1 MTTNKD
7 NPNPSDTPVMVT
19 YPSHRK
25 LTHKIS
31 AALSKLGEHLAIN
44 QASYPVVDIQKSDF
58 GVDAFHAQGG
68 QAFRLLFG
76 HKGTSVQS
84 LALKFIPKP
93 ELDKG
98 GDWLFDQA
106 ANLARRWADFAI
118 TRDERFGQ
126 LHIMDDDA
134 KQAFAKDFANAQ
146 RTLATM
152 GGMTASLGLKGVV
165 LDMAW
170 LLMVSLKTVFGLAL
184 IYGQPLTGKHGLQ
197 IAFGIL
203 STARLEHL
211 HEKQVLL
218 TALAMTQ
225 SVLENAYE
233 TGLVSELDSLGKQ
246 HQTMQIYTKQLAE
259 LSNYFDIDKLN
270 PSWLHRLLPL
280 VTAGA
285 GVYYNRILIDEVIGT
300 AMATFAPTQQIGQ
313 ISEPISEQIGES
325 VTDNANDL
333 SSN

>member
-1 MTTNKD
+1 MTNRSDTPTN
-7 NPNPSDTPVMVT
+7 SDTPVMAT
-19 YPSHRK
+19 YPRHRK

-31 AALSKLGEHLAIN
+31 TALSKLGEHLAIN
-44 QASYPVVDIQKSDF
+44 QAAYPAVDIQKSDF

-76 HKGTSVQS
+76 HKGTSVQT

-98 GDWLFDQA
+98 SDWLFDQV

-170 LLMVSLKTVFGLAL
+170 LLMVSLKTVFGLAM
-184 IYGQPLTGKHGLQ
+184 IYQQPLTGRHGLT

-218 TALAMTQ
+218 TALAMAHN
-225 SVLENAYE
+225 VLENAYE
-233 TGLVSELDSLGKQ
+233 TGLASELDTLGKQ
-246 HQTMQIYTKQLAE
+246 HQSMQIYTKQLAD
-259 LSNYFDIDKLN
+259 LGNYFDIDKLN

-280 VTAGA
+280 VTTGA
-285 GVYYNRILIDEVIGT
+285 GVYYNRMLIDEVIGT
-300 AMATFAPTQQIGQ
+300 AMATFAQKSQIKH
-313 ISEPISEQIGES
+313 IETPKIL
-325 VTDNANDL
+325 D
-333 SSN
+333 

>member
-1 MTTNKD
+1 MSNRSDTPTH
-7 NPNPSDTPVMVT
+7 SDTPVMAT
-19 YPSHRK
+19 YPRHRK

-31 AALSKLGEHLAIN
+31 AALGKLGEHLAIH
-44 QASYPVVDIQKSDF
+44 QASYPAVDIQKTDF

-68 QAFRLLFG
+68 QVFRLILG
-76 HKGTSVQS
+76 NKGASVQN

-98 GDWLFDQA
+98 TDWLFDQV
-106 ANLARRWADFAI
+106 ANLARRWASFVI
-118 TRDERFGQ
+118 TSDERFGQ
-126 LHIMDDDA
+126 LHTLDDDA

-170 LLMVSLKTVFGLAL
+170 LLMVSLKTVFGLAM
-184 IYGQPLTGKHGLQ
+184 IYEQPLTGKHGLQ

-259 LSNYFDIDKLN
+259 LSNYFDIDQLN

-313 ISEPISEQIGES
+313 ISEPVSERIGES